1 MIAASVI
8 RSPVNVTLLTV
19 IERSFALI
27 IPVVTDCPSPNAL
40 PIATTCCPTLIS
52 DESSS
57 SAIAIVEAV
66 SEEISV
72 KATAAT
78 AIS

>member
-1 MIAASVI
+1 M
-8 RSPVNVTLLTV
+8 LTV

-27 IPVVTDCPSPNAL
+27 IPVVTDWPSPNAL

-57 SAIAIVEAV
+57 SAIAILDAV
-66 SEEISV
+66 SDEISV
-72 KATAAT
+72 NDTAAT